1 MTEWR
6 HASGSAYRRR
16 GRSADL
22 LLPFWQLVIGVC
34 VVLVMLVSTHRLIM
48 RGRSRMSTAVLVTG
62 AVVVGFA
69 ALGVLLR

>member
-1 MTEWR
+1 
-6 HASGSAYRRR
+6 
-16 GRSADL
+16 
-22 LLPFWQLVIGVC
+22 
-34 VVLVMLVSTHRLIM
+34 M

>member
-1 MTEWR
+1 MPPAPRTAAED
-6 HASGSAYRRR
+6 ALLS
-16 GRSADL
+16 L